1 MNQNNI
7 KKSLYDITGDLNSI
21 TDKNAVPI
29 IKDLINL
36 VEMLAE
42 EEVRGNEEMQQL
54 KDKIN
59 RLKEA

>member
-7 KKSLYDITGDLNSI
+7 KKSLYEITGDLNSI

-29 IKDLINL
+29 IKGLINL

-42 EEVRGNEEMQQL
+42 EEVLVNEEMQQL
-54 KDKIN
+54 KDEIN
-59 RLKEA
+59 RLQEA

>member
-54 KDKIN
+54 KDEIN

>member
-7 KKSLYDITGDLNSI
+7 KKSLYDITGELNSI

-54 KDKIN
+54 KDEIN